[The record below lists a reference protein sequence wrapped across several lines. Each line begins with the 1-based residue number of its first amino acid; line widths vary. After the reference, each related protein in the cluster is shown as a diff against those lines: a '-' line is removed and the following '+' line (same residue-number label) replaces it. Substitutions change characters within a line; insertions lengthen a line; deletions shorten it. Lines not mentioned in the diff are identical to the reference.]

1 MDEVSDPEI
10 EAKIIKVLIDKGSQL
25 LKEVVGADA
34 ADRLSEMKDLKAP
47 EKAAVRR
54 CVPLDD
60 EQYKLAKKG

>member
-1 MDEVSDPEI
+1 MN
-10 EAKIIKVLIDKGSQL
+10 
-25 LKEVVGADA
+25 
-34 ADRLSEMKDLKAP
+34 DLKAP